1 MIVKDFDDMRIGT
14 IPLSKLYYGHDL
26 IWKRKDEESDTLI
39 ITTIPTDIFTIPSIN
54 PTAIVGTVDFGDG
67 ESSSYNNTPIVHN
80 YPYSNSWKIKIKA
93 PFTTINRNSFASS
106 GSREYIQSVIVPKG
120 VILIELSAFSGINN
134 LISVILPNSVL
145 VIGSYAF
152 AYSNSLTTITI
163 PDSVTNIGTWAF
175 RGCKGLTSVTLSNSM
190 TRISNDTFL
199 DCSML
204 TSVTIPNSITT
215 IGGSAFSSCT
225 SLSLIT
231 IPDSITSI
239 ESLAFSGCRSLAS
252 IIIPSSVKSIEK
264 FAFSATKLTSVTI
277 AADCKYEANSFP
289 SNCVINRY

>member
-1 MIVKDFDDMRIGT
+1 MIVRDFDDMRLGLT
-14 IPLSKLYYGHDL
+14 PLSKLYYGHDL
-26 IWKRKDEESDTLI
+26 IWKREDEESDTLI

-54 PTAIVGTVDFGDG
+54 PTTIVGTVDFGDG

-93 PFTTINRNSFASS
+93 PFTTIKSNSFSGS
-106 GSREYIQSVIVPKG
+106 GSREYIQSVVVPKG
-120 VILIELSAFSGINN
+120 VTLIENSAFSGINN

-145 VIGSYAF
+145 IINSYAF

-163 PDSVTNIGTWAF
+163 PDSVTTIGTWAF
-175 RGCKGLTSVTLSNSM
+175 RGCRGLTSVTLSNSM
-190 TRISNDTFL
+190 TRISDSTFL

-215 IGGSAFSSCT
+215 IGGRAFGSCSSLE
-225 SLSLIT
+225 SIT

-239 ESLAFSGCRSLAS
+239 ESLAFSSCTSLAS
-252 IIIPSSVKSIEK
+252 IIIPPSVKSIGTL
-264 FAFSATKLTSVTI
+264 AFGNTALTSVTI
-277 AADCKYEANSFP
+277 AEDCTYASNSFP
-289 SNCVINRY
+289 PNCVINRY